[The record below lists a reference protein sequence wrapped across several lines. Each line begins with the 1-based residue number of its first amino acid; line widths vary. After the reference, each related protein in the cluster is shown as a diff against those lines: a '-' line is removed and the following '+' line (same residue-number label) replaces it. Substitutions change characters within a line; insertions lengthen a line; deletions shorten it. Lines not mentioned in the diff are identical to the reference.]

1 MKGKGKTKQI
11 SCFFQS
17 LNKLISRRTTMA
29 NLDIFNLEP
38 AGSELFADNE
48 NFLADLN
55 DSESGDVA
63 GGYWWGGYYN
73 YNYQQSVQTNVTNTV
88 NGNTIGNNVTVKQ

>member
-1 MKGKGKTKQI
+1 
-11 SCFFQS
+11 
-17 LNKLISRRTTMA
+17 MA

-38 AGSELFADNE
+38 AGSELFEDNE

-63 GGYWWGGYYN
+63 GGYYYPYYGYYN
-73 YNYQQSVQTNVTNTV
+73 YNYQQTVQTNVTNTV
-88 NGNTIGNNVTVKQ
+88 NGNTVGNNVTVKQG

>member
-1 MKGKGKTKQI
+1 
-11 SCFFQS
+11 
-17 LNKLISRRTTMA
+17 MA

-38 AGSELFADNE
+38 AGSELFEDNE

-63 GGYWWGGYYN
+63 GGYYYPYYGYYN
-73 YNYQQSVQTNVTNTV
+73 YNYQQSVQTEVTNTI
-88 NGNTIGNNVTVKQ
+88 NGNSFGNNVTVKQ